1 MYQIKGCEKGEK
13 DVIFV
18 GVLFWLIS
26 VLFQVVQKE
35 KRINFAVQ

>member
-1 MYQIKGCEKGEK
+1 MYQINGWDKGEK

-18 GVLFWLIS
+18 GVLFCLVS

-35 KRINFAVQ
+35 KRIIFAVQ